1 VESFSERQEQIID
14 ASIELISEQSIQ
26 ALTIKN
32 IAKKINVTDGAIY
45 RHFPSKTSI
54 LLGII
59 VPFQR
64 QAEKTLKESCAS
76 KIPAIFQIESIF
88 TRHFEYFIKKPA
100 VTSVIFSESIFQND
114 SLLAKEVFKLLEMH
128 ERALSCIIQRGH
140 KNHEIRDDILEKEI
154 IRVIIGSVRYTV
166 TKWRLSNYSFD
177 LKAEGALML
186 DCLIK
191 LLSTTTA
198 VL

>member
-1 VESFSERQEQIID
+1 MEPFSERQEQIIN

-26 ALTIKN
+26 ALTIRN

-59 VPFQR
+59 LPFQQ
-64 QAEKTLKESCAS
+64 QAEKTLKEACSL
-76 KIPAIFQIESIF
+76 KIPVIAQLESIF
-88 TRHFEYFIKKPA
+88 TRHFEYFVKKPA
-100 VTSVIFSESIFQND
+100 VTAVIFSESIFQND

-128 ERALSCIIQRGH
+128 EEALSCLIERGH
-140 KNHEIRDDILEKEI
+140 KYHEIRNDIPEKEL
-154 IRVIIGSVRYTV
+154 IRVIIGSIRYTV

-177 LKAEGALML
+177 LMAEGTLIL
-186 DCLIK
+186 DCLKK